1 MMRPPLPQVPRLR
14 ARLPRAAL
22 AFFVLAA
29 MLVAHLCAGLTP
41 AFATLTD
48 PARPIGVAYVAPHVG
63 CDHADPGATPD
74 PTQAPASHFCAVA
87 CCVVAPAPALVEVS
101 PTPTRGAPAPL
112 GAATPW
118 ASLSRAPPA
127 PPPRG

>member
-1 MMRPPLPQVPRLR
+1 MRQSLLQAPRLR
-14 ARLPRAAL
+14 ARLSRAAL
-22 AFFVLAA
+22 AVVVLAA

-48 PARPIGVAYVAPHVG
+48 LARPIGVAYLAPHGG

-74 PTQAPASHFCAVA
+74 PAQAPGSHFCAVA
-87 CCVVAPAPALVEVS
+87 CCVVAPAPGLVEVS
-101 PTPTRGAPAPL
+101 PTPTRGAPTPL
-112 GAATPW
+112 GASKPW
-118 ASLSRAPPA
+118 ASLSRAPPS